1 MQTLKVLV
9 ADDEPVA
16 RRVLTGFL
24 EKEKYEV
31 TIAEDGMSALKQL
44 SSADGPAIAILDWM
58 MPGMTGLQV
67 CRSVRSANLKI
78 RPYVLMVS
86 AKASKNDI
94 TAALDAGA
102 DDYITKP
109 FNPGEL
115 LARLRVARRTVAY
128 QLELHHQIG
137 LLESLAQRYN
147 LLGEIAAAQSA
158 RARGQASIGVPAV
171 EADSS
176 ENRQGPSAERI
187 DATMIR
193 TLFDLGLGRAVRA
206 EIDHG
211 TVFRPMAFT
220 AWAGLVYLK
229 EQVWIDLLFE
239 VDAAGA
245 AAVFQKLLK
254 RTSGSHRETLDFLAE
269 TQTIISA
276 AFRNESL
283 ARGAD
288 VITPIF
294 SRALR
299 TGEAHHRVM
308 PVPPERETHTY
319 ALPGYAIRLT
329 VVRRPDCIELKTAG
343 QLSESD
349 ILAEPFPPPEVSDLP
364 LLSQGVVLSD
374 RFIEKLSSM
383 AESELK
389 TLLVPIFRASPL
401 AQYFTH
407 DDE

>member
-1 MQTLKVLV
+1 MQTFKILV

-31 TIAEDGMSALKQL
+31 VIVEDGMSALKQL
-44 SSADGPAIAILDWM
+44 SVADGPPIAILDWM
-58 MPGMTGLQV
+58 MPGLSGLQV
-67 CRSVRSANLKI
+67 CRSLRSANLKI
-78 RPYVLMVS
+78 RPYVMMVS
-86 AKASKNDI
+86 AKSGKNDI
-94 TAALDAGA
+94 TSALDAGA
-102 DDYITKP
+102 DDYIAKP

-115 LARLRVARRTVAY
+115 LARLRVARRTIEY
-128 QLELHHQIG
+128 QFELQHQIG
-137 LLESLAQRYN
+137 QLEMLAQRYN
-147 LLGEIAAAQSA
+147 LLGEIAAAQNSRSRGNPTGGSVIVESDSGEA
-158 RARGQASIGVPAV
+158 RL
-171 EADSS
+171 
-176 ENRQGPSAERI
+176 GPSPERI

-193 TLFDLGLGRAVRA
+193 TFYDLGLGRAVRA
-206 EIDHG
+206 AIDHG
-211 TVFRPMAFT
+211 ATFRPMAFT
-220 AWAGLVYLK
+220 AWAGLVYVK
-229 EQVWIDLLFE
+229 EQVWIDLLME

-245 AAVFQKLLK
+245 AAMFQKLLK
-254 RTSGSHRETLDFLAE
+254 RTAGSHRETLDFLAE

-283 ARGAD
+283 VRGGD

-319 ALPGYAIRLT
+319 AMQGYAIRLT
-329 VVRRPDCIELKTAG
+329 VVRRTDCIDLKTAG

-364 LLSQGVVLSD
+364 LLSQGVMLSE

-389 TLLVPIFRASPL
+389 TLLVPVFQASPL
-401 AQYFTH
+401 AGYFTH
-407 DDE
+407 DEE